1 MPGTEIITIFK
12 NFPRKHIFT
21 LLLGTSLL
29 ISISILGSSDFNEE
43 IEIND
48 LTKSISISS
57 LTENNQV
64 EVPWIEKEAL
74 IKRNDSLFTI
84 LNKLGVIQTDIIE
97 LVNSKKSSLLSKI
110 EVGDKIKI
118 FVNEKGQLQK
128 MFYIDDIKT
137 GVKAEKVG
145 ETFSI
150 SKYESKIE
158 KVKIRS
164 SDNIELLGWY
174 HEKNLKD
181 YKTLV
186 YFHGNAGSL
195 ENRIHKLNHF
205 QDMNINFLIIAWRG
219 FSGNNGKP
227 TEQGLYEDGKSAIN
241 WLAKKGVNEKNL
253 ILYGESLGTGVAIH
267 LAQKKNYAGI
277 ILETPFTSMINA
289 AKTFYPYI
297 PVKLLLKDKFENY
310 KKIKNINLPILV
322 MHGEVDQ
329 IVPFSMGK
337 KIFEMANEPKYS
349 YFTKYDNHMMEFD
362 EKLILALKSFLK
374 SLN

>member
-1 MPGTEIITIFK
+1 MLKKIR
-12 NFPRKHIFT
+12 NN
-21 LLLGTSLL
+21 LLQL
-29 ISISILGSSDFNEE
+29 ISINFFLYLFVLVFLYFYQRNLLYLP
-43 IEIND
+43 N
-48 LTKSISISS
+48 
-57 LTENNQV
+57 ENNY
-64 EVPWIEKEAL
+64 
-74 IKRNDSLFTI
+74 S
-84 LNKLGVIQTDIIE
+84 
-97 LVNSKKSSLLSKI
+97 
-110 EVGDKIKI
+110 GDKIS
-118 FVNEKGQLQK
+118 V
-128 MFYIDDIKT
+128 DIK
-137 GVKAEKVG
+137 
-145 ETFSI
+145 
-150 SKYESKIE
+150 
-158 KVKIRS
+158 KVKIQT
-164 SDNIELLGWY
+164 SDDIELLGWY
-174 HEKNLKD
+174 HEKNIKN

-227 TEQGLYEDGKSAIN
+227 SEQGLYEDGKSAIN
-241 WLAKKGVNEKNL
+241 WLTKKGVDEKNL
-253 ILYGESLGTGVAIH
+253 ILYGESLGTGVATH
-267 LAQKKNYAGI
+267 LAQNKDYAGI

-337 KIFEMANEPKYS
+337 KIYEIANEPKYS
-349 YFTKYDNHMMEFD
+349 YFTKYDDHMMEFD
-362 EKLILALKSFLK
+362 EKLVLALKSFLK